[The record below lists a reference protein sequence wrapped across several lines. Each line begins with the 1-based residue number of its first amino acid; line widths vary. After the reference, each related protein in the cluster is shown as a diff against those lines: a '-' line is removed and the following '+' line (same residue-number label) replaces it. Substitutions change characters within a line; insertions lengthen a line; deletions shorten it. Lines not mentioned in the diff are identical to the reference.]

1 MIEVVTQLSG
11 GIGLFLIGM
20 VLMTDS
26 LKEMA
31 GDTLRVWLS
40 KFTGTPVKAILS
52 GMGLTLLVQ
61 SSTATTLATI
71 GFVSAGILTFSQAV
85 GVVIGANIGTTS
97 IGWLVALIG
106 VKLAI
111 TSFALPLIGFGA
123 LIKLLAR
130 GKWALLGLSL
140 AGFGLIFFGIDL
152 LQIAMSGFAEQVNF
166 AAFSSDSLGA
176 QLLLVLIG
184 LLMTIFL
191 QSSSAAVT
199 TTIAALATGAVD
211 LPQALSLVIG
221 QNIGTVATAILAAM
235 GSTSNAKRTAAV
247 HVVFNL
253 FSAVLA
259 FVILKPVF
267 MWLVG
272 HQVTIALLDPVIIVA
287 AFHTA
292 FSLFGTL
299 FFLPFLT
306 QFEKVIVNAIP
317 DQTPS
322 VLHYLDQASAS
333 VPTLAISSASKVI
346 HQSLIDVLSL
356 LQLAIEEGRMPS
368 NRELQQTDE
377 VLLGVQQYIEAM
389 PMSDNPEDQRRL
401 TAILRLMVYWRVLR
415 SDLETANLAHFV
427 RNQPMV
433 YQVGL
438 DFAHI
443 IRSHLPIIGEQSDIK
458 DVQNLHAELL
468 NLKQWLDTEGSNIR
482 DKVMHYAAKNGLNA
496 AQRLELLAAL
506 RWLNRLITHTQRLTN
521 VLMENAE

>member
-333 VPTLAISSASKVI
+333 VPTLAISSAS
-346 HQSLIDVLSL
+346 
-356 LQLAIEEGRMPS
+356 
-368 NRELQQTDE
+368 
-377 VLLGVQQYIEAM
+377 
-389 PMSDNPEDQRRL
+389 
-401 TAILRLMVYWRVLR
+401 
-415 SDLETANLAHFV
+415 
-427 RNQPMV
+427 
-433 YQVGL
+433 
-438 DFAHI
+438 
-443 IRSHLPIIGEQSDIK
+443 
-458 DVQNLHAELL
+458 
-468 NLKQWLDTEGSNIR
+468 
-482 DKVMHYAAKNGLNA
+482 
-496 AQRLELLAAL
+496 
-506 RWLNRLITHTQRLTN
+506 
-521 VLMENAE
+521 